1 MTTRCSCGTRHAR
14 PQYQPMPE
22 PVHFTRRDLIEIVV
36 GVPVLTVLLF
46 GLPLLIWLIAGG
58 QS

>member
-1 MTTRCSCGTRHAR
+1 MTTRCSCGRHER
-14 PQYQPMPE
+14 PQYQAMPE

-46 GLPLLIWLIAGG
+46 GLPLLIWLIAGS